1 MGLFWQQ
8 LTSQRR
14 LFLLSLLT
22 SPAKVLRTIVA
33 PLLTAQIFTNLALA
47 KPVTKTQLTAIV
59 LCFVIGVS
67 LDYISDRSLAI
78 MDAQSIKVLY
88 SKCFKKL
95 VSEDYNFYSSRFAGS
110 LVSQVS
116 RFVKAYEQFTAI
128 LFNDVLT
135 DVVSA
140 VATLCVMA
148 YFSPMIAGLCLIVLV
163 ATVLLNS
170 RLIKQRIAVSRL
182 VAANESIQ
190 TGELAD
196 MTTNSQA
203 VKTYAS
209 EAFEISRY
217 NRVNTTRTKH
227 LRKSWLL
234 SNRDTAVNSIMAAL
248 LNMAVLFG
256 GIWAI
261 QNNNI
266 TIAIFLLFQVYILRV
281 ISTVYKVAY
290 LARSAERLLSDA
302 SEMTLLLSQKPTVQ
316 DPINPNKSKINE
328 GSIDFKNVRFCYPED
343 MKRNKSLFN
352 NLNLSIEAGENVGLV
367 GSSGGGKTSITK
379 LLLRFMDIQ
388 KGVITIDG
396 QDIASITQKDLHR
409 AITYVPQEPILFHRT
424 ILENIAYG
432 QHKATKPKVIQAAKK
447 AQAHGFIMKLPK
459 GYNTLVG
466 ERGVKLSGGQRQR
479 IAIARAIL
487 KEAPVLIM
495 DEATSALDST
505 SEKYIQEALKEL
517 MSNRTS
523 IVIAHRLSTIQ
534 KMDRIIVLDN
544 GSIIEQGK
552 HDMLLAKNGTYAKL
566 WQHQSG
572 GFLKD

>member
-1 MGLFWQQ
+1 LGLFWQQ

>member
-47 KPVTKTQLTAIV
+47 KPVTKTQVTALV

-67 LDYISDRSLAI
+67 LDYISGRSLAI

-88 SKCFKKL
+88 SKCFEKL

>member
-1 MGLFWQQ
+1 MGN
-8 LTSQRR
+8 
-14 LFLLSLLT
+14 
-22 SPAKVLRTIVA
+22 PV
-33 PLLTAQIFTNLALA
+33 A
-47 KPVTKTQLTAIV
+47 KPQAIGIV

-67 LDYISDRSLAI
+67 LDYISGRSLAI

-88 SKCFKKL
+88 SKCFEKL

-116 RFVKAYEQFTAI
+116 RFAKAYEQFTGI

-135 DVVSA
+135 DVVGA
-140 VATLCVMA
+140 VVTLFVMA
-148 YFSPMIAGLCLIVLV
+148 YFSLAIAIVCLVILV
-163 ATVLLNS
+163 ATILLNS
-170 RLIKQRIAVSRL
+170 KLIKQRIDVRRL
-182 VAANESIQ
+182 VATNESIQ

-196 MTTNSQA
+196 MTSNAHA

-209 EAFEISRY
+209 EAFETSRY
-217 NRVNTTRTKH
+217 DRVNTARTMH

-234 SNRDTAVNSIMAAL
+234 SNRDITINSITAAL
-248 LNMAVLFG
+248 LHMAVLFG

-261 QNNNI
+261 QNHTI
-266 TIAIFLLFQVYILRV
+266 TIAVFLLFQVYILRV
-281 ISTVYKVAY
+281 INTVHKVAHM
-290 LARSAERLLSDA
+290 ARSVESLLSDA
-302 SEMTLLLSQKPTVQ
+302 SEMTLLLDQKSMVL
-316 DPINPNKSKINE
+316 DPVKPKKSKIND
-328 GSIDFKNVRFCYPED
+328 GSINFKNVSFCYPED
-343 MKRNKSLFN
+343 IKRNKPLFN
-352 NLNLSIEAGENVGLV
+352 NLNLNIKAGENVGLV
-367 GSSGGGKTSITK
+367 GSSGGGKTTITK

-388 KGVITIDG
+388 KGTITIDG
-396 QDIASITQKDLHR
+396 QDIASITQEDLHR

-432 QHKATKPKVIQAAKK
+432 QPKATKYKVIQAAKK
-447 AQAHGFIMKLPK
+447 AQAHDFIMKLPK

-517 MSNRTS
+517 MTDRTS

-544 GSIIEQGK
+544 GKIIEQGT
-552 HDMLLAKNGTYAKL
+552 HDVLLAKNGTYAKL